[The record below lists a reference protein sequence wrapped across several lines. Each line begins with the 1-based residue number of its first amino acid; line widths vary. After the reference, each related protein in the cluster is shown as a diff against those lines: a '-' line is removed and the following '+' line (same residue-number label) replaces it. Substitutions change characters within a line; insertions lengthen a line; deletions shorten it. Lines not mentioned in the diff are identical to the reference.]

1 MGRRIAW
8 LRASR
13 LRLVSVA
20 TSPSIAPR
28 AARAANNDF
37 PPRARGDA
45 EMPLVNRSVQHFR
58 ALFRS
63 EKPSLYRGI
72 DRVRSNNPRLG
83 LYSVAFVAI
92 SAAPE
97 HFFGNRQFVARPRS
111 KLAAIHLNVV
121 QPSLGC
127 RSTRIDKGRGRP

>member
-20 TSPSIAPR
+20 TSPSIAPQ

-45 EMPLVNRSVQHFR
+45 EMPLVNRPVQHFR

-92 SAAPE
+92 SAARRNIFSEIDNLSRAPD
-97 HFFGNRQFVARPRS
+97 RS
-111 KLAAIHLNVV
+111 LRRYI
-121 QPSLGC
+121 
-127 RSTRIDKGRGRP
+127 